1 MNEDAAF
8 VRAIR
13 EQPDDETARLVYAD
27 WLDDRS
33 DPRAEYLRAEAA
45 WATLPTADEQS
56 RPLFRRVS
64 QLAAALDPEWF
75 AAVSRLG
82 HFARQAWERVGLVW
96 QPHSHER
103 TTEPV
108 REWLTAKRELENAF
122 SRFVGP
128 GATARRFCVPADY
141 LAFMTTVGGD
151 WARHH
156 EWYELYSAA
165 RAARTTDNLGDT
177 FADES
182 AEHLEMWTAV
192 AARGDK
198 HDFFLCCDL
207 ENSRFGEV
215 AEGED
220 YHPWMNGS
228 NPMSSRGGS
237 FLDFLRLHSCG
248 PGG

>member
-8 VRAIR
+8 IRAIR

-33 DPRAEYLRAEAA
+33 DPRAEYLRTEAA

-64 QLAAALDPEWF
+64 QLATTLDPKWF
-75 AAVSRLG
+75 AGVSRLG
-82 HFARQAWERVGLVW
+82 YFARQAWERVRLVW
-96 QPHSHER
+96 QPHPTER
-103 TTEPV
+103 TTDPV
-108 REWLTAKRELENAF
+108 REWLAAERELGTTF
-122 SRFVGP
+122 SRFVGAD
-128 GATARRFCVPADY
+128 ATERRFCVPADY
-141 LAFMTTVGGD
+141 LAFMTTAGGG
-151 WARHH
+151 WHRHH

-165 RAARTTDNLGDT
+165 RAASATDGLGNT
-177 FADES
+177 FADQPG
-182 AEHLEMWTAV
+182 EHLEIWVNV
-192 AARGDK
+192 ALIGDL

-207 ENSRFGEV
+207 SNPRFGEV

-228 NPMSSRGGS
+228 APMYSHGDS
-237 FLDFLRLHSCG
+237 FFEFLRLHSCG
-248 PGG
+248 AAE

>member
-8 VRAIR
+8 IRAIR
-13 EQPDDETARLVYAD
+13 EQPDDETTRLVYAD

-45 WATLPTADEQS
+45 WATLPTSDERS

-64 QLAAALDPEWF
+64 QLAASLEPEWF
-75 AAVSRLG
+75 ATVSQMG

-96 QPHSHER
+96 EPHRTER
-103 TTEPV
+103 TTDPV
-108 REWLTAKRELENAF
+108 REWLAAKEELENTF

-128 GATARRFCVPADY
+128 GATGRRFCAPADY
-141 LAFMTTVGGD
+141 LAFTTTVGGG
-151 WARHH
+151 WERHN

-165 RAARTTDNLGDT
+165 RAARTTHNLGDT
-177 FADES
+177 FADEPG
-182 AEHLEMWTAV
+182 EHLEIWATV
-192 AARGDK
+192 AITSDK

-207 ENSRFGEV
+207 SHPRFGEV
-215 AEGED
+215 AEGHD

-228 NPMSSRGGS
+228 APMSSRGDS
-237 FLDFLRLHSCG
+237 FFEFLRFHSCR
-248 PGG
+248 PGE